1 MTHPATI
8 PQTIAQP
15 GDLARTY
22 AGQYQVS
29 GGVVVSGSLTQ
40 TS

>member
-8 PQTIAQP
+8 PQPIAQP
-15 GDLARTY
+15 GDPARTY
-22 AGQYQVS
+22 TGRYQVS
-29 GGVVVSGSLTQ
+29 GGVIVSGSLTQ